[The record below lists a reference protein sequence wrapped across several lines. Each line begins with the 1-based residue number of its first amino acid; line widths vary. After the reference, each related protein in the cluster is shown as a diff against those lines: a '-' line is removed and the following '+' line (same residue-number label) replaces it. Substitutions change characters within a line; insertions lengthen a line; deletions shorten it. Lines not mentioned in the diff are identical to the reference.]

1 MASGDFLDA
10 VLFFN
15 FIAKA
20 QNRLINKL
28 KSRKSSVITLRL
40 LIVMSL
46 ILLRLCD
53 KTKSLISRYSI
64 SKNLK
69 SQKQN

>member
-1 MASGDFLDA
+1 MALGDFLDA

-40 LIVMSL
+40 LIMMSL
-46 ILLRLCD
+46 IFLRLCN
-53 KTKSLISRYSI
+53 KTKSLV
-64 SKNLK
+64 
-69 SQKQN
+69 